1 MEALSQL
8 RYHIVRRALISQS
21 PSEQAVGPDLEQA
34 VLHETSVS
42 IFLGQ
47 LSGPLWAQ
55 SSHVSKRGRDL
66 LRPTQ
71 PDSSL
76 PPVHPAGIGLPC
88 ARHSPGAGKSAEK
101 QKQSPVPWELAF

>member
-8 RYHIVRRALISQS
+8 RYRIRRALISQS
-21 PSEQAVGPDLEQA
+21 PSEQALGL
-34 VLHETSVS
+34 LHGTSVS

-47 LSGPLWAQ
+47 PSGPLWAQ
-55 SSHVSKRGRDL
+55 SSHVSERERDL
-66 LRPTQ
+66 LRATQ
-71 PDSSL
+71 PDRSL
-76 PPVHPAGIGLPC
+76 PPVHPVGIGLPC